1 MYVHV
6 SQSVTVFS
14 GSIQLLHIMC
24 MVVYI
29 RNQSSKVKIFGKC
42 QELNYMCM
50 GEQMNSITLY

>member
-6 SQSVTVFS
+6 SQSVTVFD

-24 MVVYI
+24 VVVYI
-29 RNQSSKVKIFGKC
+29 HNQSSKVKICGKW
-42 QELNYMCM
+42 QELNYMYM